1 MKLKSITAADFVG
14 LKVPPRQ
21 YVFSPFLPVGGLAE
35 IYARTGVG
43 KTTFALALS
52 AAAATGKDF
61 YSWRVR
67 KAWNVLYVD
76 GKCPP
81 RKCRNV

>member
-1 MKLKSITAADFVG
+1 MKFKSITAADFIG

-43 KTTFALALS
+43 KPPLLALV
-52 AAAATGKDF
+52 AAAIGKDF
-61 YSWRVR
+61 FSWQVKRS
-67 KAWNVLYVD
+67 WNVYMSMV
-76 GKCPP
+76 KCRL